1 MVNFSPNQVKYSPR
15 RQVGFGTADDETTER
30 LWSFARPF
38 RAHPQRTDPS
48 HRTDLLTD
56 VLLHYAHRKKD
67 CMRKCL
73 SPIASLR
80 LVAATRMIFP
90 GIFLSDVA
98 LMNRLSNTIKKRAA
112 CQEAV
117 QEFYVDM
124 TVTGRECSF
133 EVFDLC
139 EHGN

>member
-1 MVNFSPNQVKYSPR
+1 MVDFSPNQVKYSPR
-15 RQVGFGTADDETTER
+15 RQVGFGTADGETTER
-30 LWSFARPF
+30 LWSYARPF
-38 RAHPQRTDPS
+38 SPILKEMTPS

-73 SPIASLR
+73 IPIASLR
-80 LVAATRMIFP
+80 LVAATTMIFP

-98 LMNRLSNTIKKRAA
+98 LMNRLSNVIKERAA

-117 QEFYVDM
+117 QE
-124 TVTGRECSF
+124 
-133 EVFDLC
+133 LL
-139 EHGN
+139 HGYDSEWKRIQL